1 MKPKYA
7 TKNTTKIEDLKAEL
21 KVSEGDF
28 ANILREVNV
37 RLEDRQKNLNQNE
50 VGRIRKY
57 LNDKKRKA
65 ELQGQTINLPS
76 IIKVTEFATA
86 LELSVGDILGV
97 LLKNGVMATLN
108 DDIDYETA
116 AIIAGDL
123 GYQTTESVA
132 KLEEDVL
139 TPEKLDEILKKE
151 TASDREPRPPVV
163 TIMGHVDHGK
173 TTLLDTIRKA
183 NVAKGEAGGI
193 TQAISSYQVE
203 RNGRL
208 ITFIDTPGH
217 ETFEF
222 MRQRGA
228 SLADV
233 AILVVAADD
242 GVKPQTK
249 EAVKHAQSANV
260 PIVVAINKMD
270 KPEANIDKV
279 KSELAEQLELQPEEW
294 GGKTVMLPISALK
307 GDGIDE
313 LLEMILLTADVN
325 PPTANPNRGALASV
339 IESQLDKNLGP
350 LAAILVHTGTLKTGD
365 DVVIGRTT
373 GRARRLMDFAGKSIK
388 EAGPGAPVTIIGLN
402 DVPDA
407 GDILQVVDEKG
418 EARQKAAQ
426 GRAPV
431 KTLGKTSD
439 DDERQT
445 LALVLKADSQGALEA
460 LRETIT
466 AMVPDTVRLSIIRAE
481 VGTVSDSDV
490 LTAQAGGALIYAF
503 GTTVGGMAKK
513 LADKEFVP
521 VKSHKV
527 IYELTDDIRKEI
539 EERLPVDIVR
549 TDLGTLKVLKIFFAT
564 PKKKIVGGEVAEGT
578 VEPNTQAIIWRKVGK
593 DKEEIGQGTITDLQK
608 ERTAITNAEQGD
620 QIGLTYEGKGK
631 IKAGDTLE
639 IYKEEKVRKELADS

>member
-21 KVSEGDF
+21 KLSEGDF

-76 IIKVTEFATA
+76 IIKVTDFATA

-139 TPEKLDEILKKE
+139 TPEKLEEILKKE

-249 EAVKHAQSANV
+249 EAVKHAKAAKV

-407 GDILQVVDEKG
+407 GDILQVVEEKG

-460 LRETIT
+460 LRDTIT

-513 LADKEFVP
+513 LADKESVP

-578 VEPNTQAIIWRKVGK
+578 VEPNTQAVIWRKVGQ

-639 IYKEEKVRKELADS
+639 IYKEEKVRKELSDS